1 MVACIFLTTVLPITI
16 SRLIGTFQQSIYA
29 RSEATPVVIGPDGS
43 QLDLTLQTLYFNR
56 SLQKTVPLAE
66 QQNILKSDLAAA
78 IPIHCLYQARG
89 YPIIGTTLDYLRF
102 RNLELAAG
110 EPLGILGDCI
120 LGAEVAE
127 KLKISAGDQLLSDRP
142 NMLDLA
148 GEYPLKM
155 NVVGVLAKSGTPDDA
170 AVFVDLKTAW
180 VIQGLGHGHQDLESQ
195 EQNDNVVRADN
206 SITAIPSK
214 VVPYTEIK
222 DANMA
227 SFHFHGDLST
237 FPVSAF
243 IAVPKDEKSDTLLES
258 RYRNN
263 ERQVQFVRPRD
274 SIEDLM
280 SVLFKVRQFFIANT
294 FLIAISTTL
303 LTALVVLLSL
313 KLREEERATMFKLG
327 CRSGTIIAVQA
338 VELLL
343 IFAIAAVA
351 VAIAATFCS
360 AVAQRY
366 FESWISSGGQ
376 L

>member
-16 SRLIGTFQQSIYA
+16 SRLIDTFQQSIYA
-29 RSEATPVVIGPDGS
+29 RSEATPVLIGPDGS
-43 QLDLTLQTLYFNR
+43 QLDLTLQSLYFNR
-56 SLQKTVPLAE
+56 SLQKTMPLAE
-66 QQNILKSDLAAA
+66 QQQITKSDLASA

-89 YPIIGTTLDYLRF
+89 FPIVGTTLDYFRF
-102 RNLELAAG
+102 RNLELAVG
-110 EPLGILGDCI
+110 DPLAILGDCI
-120 LGAEVAE
+120 LGAEVAAE
-127 KLKISAGDQLLSDRP
+127 LKLVAGDQLLSDRP

-155 NVVGVLAKSGTPDDA
+155 NVVGVLAKSGTPDDE

-195 EQNDNVVRADN
+195 EQDDNVVRADN
-206 SITAIPSK
+206 RITAIPSK
-214 VVPYTEIK
+214 VVPYTEIT

-243 IAVPKDEKSDTLLES
+243 IAVPQDEKSDTLLES

-263 ERQVQFVRPRD
+263 DRQVQFVRPRD

-280 SVLFKVRQFFIANT
+280 SVLFKVRQFFVANT
-294 FLIAISTTL
+294 FLIAISTAL

-313 KLREEERATMFKLG
+313 KLREDERATMFKLG
-327 CRSGTIIAVQA
+327 CRSGTIVAVQA

-343 IFAIAAVA
+343 IFLIAAVA
-351 VAIAATFCS
+351 VAITATFCS
-360 AVAQRY
+360 ALAQRY
-366 FESWISSGGQ
+366 FESWIAGGGQ